1 MELSLKRLIIE
12 SEQKW
17 EKPSFEE
24 EREEFERTAE
34 ELDIPIEKLETAFK
48 EGNLRMMPK
57 SIWEKLKNTDSTKTE
72 SFYELVM
79 VLQKYQKKDPEFER
93 DWKGLRK
100 AFDKKLPMKAPIVL
114 KHDKEFYLISG
125 NTRLMVA
132 KVLETQPVFIYL
144 VSV

>member
-1 MELSLKRLIIE
+1 MDISLKRLITE

-17 EKPSFEE
+17 EKPSFDEE
-24 EREEFERTAE
+24 KEEFERTAE
-34 ELDIPIEKLETAFK
+34 ELDIPLSELEDAFNH
-48 EGNLRMMPK
+48 GNLRMMPK
-57 SIWEKLKNTDSTKTE
+57 PIWEKLKNTDSANTE
-72 SFYELVM
+72 TFDELVQI
-79 VLQKYQKKDPEFER
+79 LQKYKKKDPEFER
-93 DWKGLRK
+93 DWRTLRK